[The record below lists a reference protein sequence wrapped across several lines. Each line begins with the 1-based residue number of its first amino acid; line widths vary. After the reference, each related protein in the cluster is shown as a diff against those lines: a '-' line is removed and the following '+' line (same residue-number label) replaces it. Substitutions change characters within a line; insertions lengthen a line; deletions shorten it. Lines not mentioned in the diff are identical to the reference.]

1 MATFMAVAAV
11 VIQPEPFHVGAGETY
26 EGHWVTAA
34 DEKPGNDEVIRR
46 WTPDPKSDVDP
57 PDQCRLT
64 VVPGTTAKD
73 ESKNNGFP
81 RAVSCLS
88 TELPEGALEATVG
101 GSSTV
106 MRMTKAMAA
115 QKGRP
120 TSVLHLTPNPPAS
133 LSPKGSIYPIAGPMS
148 PAGVRTQ
155 GGIRTLAYEIRS
167 HPVGP
172 RQPWSSR

>member
-1 MATFMAVAAV
+1 MAVAAV

-26 EGHWVTAA
+26 EGHCVTAA

-101 GSSTV
+101 GSSTAAT
-106 MRMTKAMAA
+106 MTRATATE
-115 QKGRP
+115 KGLP
-120 TSVLHLTPNPPAS
+120 VLVLHLTPNPPAS
-133 LSPKGSIYPIAGPMS
+133 LSTKASIYPMAS
-148 PAGVRTQ
+148 PERPQGNGDGVAPSRFRRRRT
-155 GGIRTLAYEIRS
+155 GLIRFDGQHGSVEWAA
-167 HPVGP
+167 
-172 RQPWSSR
+172 